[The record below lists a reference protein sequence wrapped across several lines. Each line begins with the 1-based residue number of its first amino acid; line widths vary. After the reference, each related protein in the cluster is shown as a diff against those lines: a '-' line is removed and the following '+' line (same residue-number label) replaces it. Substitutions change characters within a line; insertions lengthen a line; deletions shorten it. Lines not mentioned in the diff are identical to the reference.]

1 MLLPDQTYEQCQ
13 DILAPLEA
21 LRKILEESK
30 YEPRLDDGNNYKQDV
45 ASVEKKKTEKLNRA
59 VDNSDNELRSCSP
72 ESYGKTSE
80 FFNNIPLYT
89 GEPLGPFSIPNKRTS
104 IRTSADVL
112 KECESFLYKHRI
124 RPDFFCRYRKAIK
137 YESTKALLTYY
148 VTIFQCCQQIKISNK
163 EPSIKDVSFL
173 QCCHQI

>member
-21 LRKILEESK
+21 LRKILEDSK
-30 YEPRLDDGNNYKQDV
+30 FEPRLDDGTNFKQNGIN
-45 ASVEKKKTEKLNRA
+45 VEKKKVEKLKKIVEN
-59 VDNSDNELRSCSP
+59 NQNEMDIRSCSP

-80 FFNNIPLYT
+80 FFNNIPIYT

-137 YESTKALLTYY
+137 YG
-148 VTIFQCCQQIKISNK
+148 Q
-163 EPSIKDVSFL
+163 SFF
-173 QCCHQI
+173 

>member
-21 LRKILEESK
+21 LRKILEDSK
-30 YEPRLDDGNNYKQDV
+30 FEPRLDDGTNYKPNV
-45 ASVEKKKTEKLNRA
+45 TNLEKKKIEKCKKVVEIN
-59 VDNSDNELRSCSP
+59 VDEIRSCSP

-80 FFNNIPLYT
+80 FFNNIPIYT
-89 GEPLGPFSIPNKRTS
+89 CEPLGPFSIPNKRTS

-112 KECESFLYKHRI
+112 KECELFLYKHRI

-137 YESTKALLTYY
+137 
-148 VTIFQCCQQIKISNK
+148 
-163 EPSIKDVSFL
+163 
-173 QCCHQI
+173 

>member
-21 LRKILEESK
+21 LRKILEDSK
-30 YEPRLDDGNNYKQDV
+30 FEPRLDDGINYKQNV
-45 ASVEKKKTEKLNRA
+45 VNVEKKKIDKLKKLIENNDDE
-59 VDNSDNELRSCSP
+59 VRSSSP

-80 FFNNIPLYT
+80 FFNSIPVYT
-89 GEPLGPFSIPNKRTS
+89 GEPLGPFSLPNKRTS

-112 KECESFLYKHRI
+112 KECEQFLYKHRI

-137 YESTKALLTYY
+137 YDKS
-148 VTIFQCCQQIKISNK
+148 
-163 EPSIKDVSFL
+163 KD
-173 QCCHQI
+173 

>member
-21 LRKILEESK
+21 LRKILEDSK
-30 YEPRLDDGNNYKQDV
+30 FEPRLDDENSYKQDV
-45 ASVEKKKTEKLNRA
+45 ATVEKKNDEKLEKLVENN
-59 VDNSDNELRSCSP
+59 VDDVRSCSP

-80 FFNNIPLYT
+80 FFNNIPIYT

-112 KECESFLYKHRI
+112 KECEEFLYKHRI

-137 YESTKALLTYY
+137 Y
-148 VTIFQCCQQIKISNK
+148 NK
-163 EPSIKDVSFL
+163 P
-173 QCCHQI
+173 

>member
-21 LRKILEESK
+21 LRKILEDSK
-30 YEPRLDDGNNYKQDV
+30 FEPRLDDGTNYKQNN
-45 ASVEKKKTEKLNRA
+45 VEKKKIEKLKKLVENN
-59 VDNSDNELRSCSP
+59 VDEDVRSCSP

-80 FFNNIPLYT
+80 FFNNIPIYT
-89 GEPLGPFSIPNKRTS
+89 GEPLGPFSLTNKRTS

-137 YESTKALLTYY
+137 YNNKPY
-148 VTIFQCCQQIKISNK
+148 VFMM
-163 EPSIKDVSFL
+163 E
-173 QCCHQI
+173 

>member
-21 LRKILEESK
+21 LRKILEDSK
-30 YEPRLDDGNNYKQDV
+30 FEPRLDDGSNCKQNV
-45 ASVEKKKTEKLNRA
+45 VNVCEKKKLYKLKILVENNDEDE
-59 VDNSDNELRSCSP
+59 VRSCSP

-137 YESTKALLTYY
+137 YD
-148 VTIFQCCQQIKISNK
+148 Q
-163 EPSIKDVSFL
+163 
-173 QCCHQI
+173 

>member
-30 YEPRLDDGNNYKQDV
+30 FEPRLDDGNNCKQNV
-45 ASVEKKKTEKLNRA
+45 MNVEKRKVEKLKRLVENNN
-59 VDNSDNELRSCSP
+59 DDERSCSP

-80 FFNNIPLYT
+80 FFNNIPIYT

-124 RPDFFCRYRKAIK
+124 RPDFFCRYRNAIK
-137 YESTKALLTYY
+137 YGGS
-148 VTIFQCCQQIKISNK
+148 VN
-163 EPSIKDVSFL
+163 SFAS
-173 QCCHQI
+173 

>member
-21 LRKILEESK
+21 LRKILEDSK
-30 YEPRLDDGNNYKQDV
+30 FEPRLDDGHNCKQNV
-45 ASVEKKKTEKLNRA
+45 VNVEKKHTEKLKKLVENN
-59 VDNSDNELRSCSP
+59 DDDGIRSCSP

-80 FFNNIPLYT
+80 FFNNIPIYT
-89 GEPLGPFSIPNKRTS
+89 GEALGPFSLTNLTNKKTS

-137 YESTKALLTYY
+137 YNKSY
-148 VTIFQCCQQIKISNK
+148 VYK
-163 EPSIKDVSFL
+163 
-173 QCCHQI
+173 